1 LKILNSYIYFRN
13 KDKKQYQMAYL
24 DNTEITVDAILT
36 KKGRQKLASGQSLN
50 ITKFALGD
58 DEIDYT
64 LYEPAHPKGSAYY
77 DSAIRAIPV
86 TEASPD
92 ETQVLRYKLVTL
104 PKGTTQIPTVK
115 LGVPSISVNQSEGGV
130 GLTPT
135 TSPSGNTNAG
145 YTVVLAD
152 QRAGTLTVT
161 RGANGTGTVPVFL
174 GEEITTTAQ
183 VVSGLEF
190 RFTPNPSLTIDI
202 STTLT
207 VYGNETGGSQTIP
220 VSVIYKA
227 TI

>member
-1 LKILNSYIYFRN
+1 
-13 KDKKQYQMAYL
+13 MAYL

-50 ITKFALGD
+50 ITKFALAD

-104 PKGTTQIPTVK
+104 PKGTTQISTVK
-115 LGVPSISVNQSEGGV
+115 LGVTSISVTQLEGGV

-135 TSPSGNTNAG
+135 TSPAGNTNAG
-145 YTVVLAD
+145 YTMVLSD

-161 RGANGTGTVPVFL
+161 NGTTGTGTVPTFL

-190 RFTPNPSLTIDI
+190 RFTPNPNLTIDVA
-202 STTLT
+202 TTLT
-207 VYGNETGGSQTIP
+207 VYGNETGGSETIP
-220 VSVIYKA
+220 VTVTYKQRV
-227 TI
+227 

>member
-1 LKILNSYIYFRN
+1 
-13 KDKKQYQMAYL
+13 MAYL

-77 DSAIRAIPV
+77 DSAIRAIPI

-115 LGVPSISVNQSEGGV
+115 LGVTQVSATQLEGGV

-135 TSPSGNTNAG
+135 TSPTGNTNAG
-145 YTVVLAD
+145 YTMVLAD
-152 QRAGTLTVT
+152 QRAGTLTVSKT
-161 RGANGTGTVPVFL
+161 ASATTTNVFL
-174 GEEITTTAQ
+174 GDEITTTAQ
-183 VVSGLEF
+183 VVTGLEF
-190 RFTPNPSLTIDI
+190 RFTPNPNLTIDV
-202 STTLT
+202 STTIT
-207 VYGNETGGSQTIP
+207 VFGNETGGSQTIP
-220 VSVIYKA
+220 VIITYKQSV
-227 TI
+227 

>member
-1 LKILNSYIYFRN
+1 
-13 KDKKQYQMAYL
+13 MAYL

-36 KKGRQKLASGQSLN
+36 KQGRQKLASGQSLN
-50 ITKFALGD
+50 ISKFALGD

-77 DSAIRAIPV
+77 DSAIRAIPI

-104 PKGTTQIPTVK
+104 PKGTTQIPIVR
-115 LGVPSISVNQSEGGV
+115 LGVPSIGVNQLEGGV

-135 TSPSGNTNAG
+135 TSPAGNANAG
-145 YTVVLAD
+145 YTVVLTD

-161 RGANGTGTVPVFL
+161 RGATAVGSVPVFL

-190 RFTPNPSLTIDI
+190 RFTPNPNLTIDV

-220 VSVIYKA
+220 VTVTYKA
-227 TI
+227 

>member
-1 LKILNSYIYFRN
+1 
-13 KDKKQYQMAYL
+13 MAYL
-24 DNTEITVDAILT
+24 DNSEITVDAILT
-36 KKGRQKLASGQSLN
+36 KKGRQKLAQGQSLN

-86 TEASPD
+86 TEATPD
-92 ETQVLRYKLVTL
+92 ETQILRYKLVTL
-104 PKGTTQIPTVK
+104 PKGTTQIPIVK
-115 LGVPSISVNQSEGGV
+115 LGITAISVNQTEGGV
-130 GLTPT
+130 SLSPT
-135 TSPSGNTNAG
+135 TSPAGNTNAG

-161 RGANGTGTVPVFL
+161 NGTTGTGTVPVFL

-190 RFTPNPSLTIDI
+190 TFTPNPNLTIDVA
-202 STTLT
+202 TTLT
-207 VYGNETGGSQTIP
+207 VYGNDTGGSETIP
-220 VSVIYKA
+220 VTVTYKQR
-227 TI
+227 I

>member
-1 LKILNSYIYFRN
+1 
-13 KDKKQYQMAYL
+13 MAYL
-24 DNTEITVDAILT
+24 DNTEITVDAVLT
-36 KKGRQKLASGQSLN
+36 KKGRQKLASGQSLS

-77 DSAIRAIPV
+77 DSAIRAIPI

-104 PKGTTQIPTVK
+104 PKGTTKIPVVS
-115 LGVPSISVNQSEGGV
+115 LGINAVGVYQNEGGV
-130 GLTPT
+130 GMTPT
-135 TSPSGNTNAG
+135 TSPAGNSNAG

-161 RGANGTGTVPVFL
+161 KGATATGSVPVFL

-190 RFTPNPSLTIDI
+190 RFTPNPNLTGDVK
-202 STTLT
+202 TTIT

-220 VSVIYKA
+220 VTVTYKA
-227 TI
+227 

>member
-1 LKILNSYIYFRN
+1 MGYLN
-13 KDKKQYQMAYL
+13 
-24 DNTEITVDAILT
+24 NTSITVDAILT

-77 DSAIRAIPV
+77 DSAIKAIPIL
-86 TEASPD
+86 EASPD

-104 PKGTTQIPTVK
+104 PKGTTQIPIVS
-115 LGVPSISVNQSEGGV
+115 LGIPSIGVYQDEGLV
-130 GLTPT
+130 SLSPT
-135 TSPSGNTNAG
+135 TSPAGNTSAG

-152 QRAGTLTVT
+152 QRAGTLSVSQ
-161 RGANGTGTVPVFL
+161 GATGAGTVPVFL

-183 VVSGLEF
+183 VVNGLSF
-190 RFTPNPSLTIDI
+190 AFTPNPSLTTNI
-202 STTLT
+202 STTIT

-220 VSVIYKA
+220 VTVTYRA
-227 TI
+227 

>member
-1 LKILNSYIYFRN
+1 
-13 KDKKQYQMAYL
+13 MAYL

-50 ITKFALGD
+50 ISKFALGD

-64 LYEPAHPKGSAYY
+64 LYEPAHPKGSAYC

-92 ETQVLRYKLVTL
+92 ETQILRYKLVTL
-104 PKGTTQIPTVK
+104 PKGTTQIPIVR
-115 LGVPSISVNQSEGGV
+115 LGVPSIGVNQLEGGV

-135 TSPSGNTNAG
+135 TSPAGNASAG
-145 YTVVLAD
+145 YTVVLTD

-161 RGANGTGTVPVFL
+161 RGASAVGSVPVFL

-190 RFTPNPSLTIDI
+190 RFTPNPNLTIDV

-220 VSVIYKA
+220 VTVTYKA
-227 TI
+227 

>member
-1 LKILNSYIYFRN
+1 
-13 KDKKQYQMAYL
+13 MAYL

-77 DSAIRAIPV
+77 DSAIRAIPI

-104 PKGTTQIPTVK
+104 PKGTTQIASVK
-115 LGVPSISVNQSEGGV
+115 LGVPAIAVTQNEGGV
-130 GLTPT
+130 DLRPT

-145 YTVVLAD
+145 YTMVLAD
-152 QRAGTLTVT
+152 QRAGTLAVT
-161 RGANGTGTVPVFL
+161 TAATGTGTSLFL
-174 GEEITTTAQ
+174 NDEVTTTAT
-183 VVSGLEF
+183 VVSGLRF
-190 RFTPNPSLTIDI
+190 TFTPNPNLKIDI
-202 STTLT
+202 ATTIT

-220 VSVIYKA
+220 VTVTYKQLA
-227 TI
+227 

>member
-1 LKILNSYIYFRN
+1 
-13 KDKKQYQMAYL
+13 MAYL

-36 KKGRQKLASGQSLN
+36 KKGSQKLASGQSLN

-86 TEASPD
+86 TEATPD
-92 ETQVLRYKLVTL
+92 ETQILRYKLVTL
-104 PKGTTQIPTVK
+104 PKGTTQIPIVK
-115 LGVPSISVNQSEGGV
+115 LGVTAISVNQTEGGV
-130 GLTPT
+130 SLSPT
-135 TSPSGNTNAG
+135 TSPAGNTNAG

-161 RGANGTGTVPVFL
+161 NGTTGTGTVPVFL

-190 RFTPNPSLTIDI
+190 RFTPNPNLTIDVA
-202 STTLT
+202 TTLT
-207 VYGNETGGSQTIP
+207 VYGNDTGGSETIP
-220 VSVIYKA
+220 VTVIYKQR
-227 TI
+227 I